1 MLLTDARQPSY
12 ENTAQSPSI
21 LGTLYNIGVGNPH
34 SNPEPND
41 FDNHVAKVYDKMKE
55 LLGIE

>member
-1 MLLTDARQPSY
+1 MG
-12 ENTAQSPSI
+12 I
-21 LGTLYNIGVGNPH
+21 GNPY

-41 FDNHVAKVYDKMKE
+41 FGNHVAKVYDKMKE